1 MCEIR
6 STASEVQFW
15 FLIFNKVTF
24 HFRTIFSKK
33 TVRLGVLAGGSEKKK
48 IIIIGIET
56 LFVFLNVQL

>member
-33 TVRLGVLAGGSEKKK
+33 TVRLGVLAGGSKKKK
-48 IIIIGIET
+48 IIIIIIKT
-56 LFVFLNVQL
+56 LLVFLNVQL